1 VAYRY
6 GVSDAVDAYQF
17 TLTLANWLPITLV
30 GALSVVLIPVLVRMR
45 RSDRAA
51 RALFLG
57 ELQAWVIALG
67 TILAVCIYVL
77 WPYVLQWVGAG
88 LSPQAQIMS
97 AELNFAFAPAAL
109 LTLMTGISAARL
121 RAHGRH
127 INTLLDSVPAA
138 VILIWVL
145 LAATINDVGPLMWG
159 TLVGYTIQSAWLLWL
174 AARADGMW
182 GRPRLSMG
190 AHQWPDLVKAAGVM
204 LV

>member
-1 VAYRY
+1 MRVAFFLLLGKAAGALKEVAVAYRY

-97 AELNFAFAPAAL
+97 SELTFAFAPAAL

-121 RAHGRH
+121 R
-127 INTLLDSVPAA
+127 
-138 VILIWVL
+138 
-145 LAATINDVGPLMWG
+145 
-159 TLVGYTIQSAWLLWL
+159 
-174 AARADGMW
+174 
-182 GRPRLSMG
+182 
-190 AHQWPDLVKAAGVM
+190 
-204 LV
+204 